1 VSLSWAHLLCLAIP
15 QGRISV
21 LVEIIPAAEA
31 SLIVP
36 WPIERPVR
44 QPWEIRVVVWRT
56 RKVPAADLG
65 GFTDMYL
72 RLFRTGNVRMFLVCS
87 DIQSMHLVK

>member
-1 VSLSWAHLLCLAIP
+1 M
-15 QGRISV
+15 
-21 LVEIIPAAEA
+21 PAAEA
-31 SLIVP
+31 SMIAP

-72 RLFRTGNVRMFLVCS
+72 RLFQTGHVRRRSTVVAAFVAASLKV
-87 DIQSMHLVK
+87 